1 MKEEEKKNTGWGYTC
16 SVLDID
22 ETVITDR
29 DGILWRDELLLLLLL
44 CWRCFEMEIIT
55 GLNVLTKQG
64 CMWKSELYLADDKK
78 KLQSKLGGRSAKC
91 MSTEEL
97 ELSNMARI

>member
-1 MKEEEKKNTGWGYTC
+1 MDQGYRC

-22 ETVITDR
+22 ETVIADR

-44 CWRCFEMEIIT
+44 CWRCFEMEILT

-64 CMWKSELYLADDKK
+64 CVQKSELYLANDKK
-78 KLQSKLGGRSAKC
+78 NCNQSWVAEVQHAC
-91 MSTEEL
+91 PQ
-97 ELSNMARI
+97 NN